1 MGNELLLETIRRH
14 LTYWTMLLFETVRIF
29 DSTISRFSRNED
41 SIFFSLDFFST
52 R

>member
-14 LTYWTMLLFETVRIF
+14 LTYWTMLLFETVFF

>member
-1 MGNELLLETIRRH
+1 MGNGLLLETIRRH
-14 LTYWTMLLFETVRIF
+14 LTYWTMLLFETVLL